1 MTAMIVFSRFHLLRL
16 LSGFA
21 AILLS
26 LPSAVWAWAGVQ
38 HIQVNK
44 AAGRNVPDEMSGF
57 RAFSRP
63 MALPGIY
70 PDLWKEAD
78 PAETPRHYFEPDRLP
93 PGTDIRSISPDQTE
107 AFAKIDLPYDRV
119 GIAPWTITD
128 LLAQMTEAMR
138 TNDWLWAARCG
149 ATMGHYVADL
159 HMPLHCTKNYNGDDT
174 GQNGIHLR
182 WESNMAKAFFHPDQ
196 MTPGPAV
203 YLEDPFRSIMEWIG
217 QSAARVPDILKADL
231 IAKRSANGR
240 TDTER
245 YYRRLWELS
254 GDIVGQ
260 QLGEATTHL
269 SSLWYTAWVNAGK
282 PAIPAPFDEL
292 PTTSVFS
299 GVGIDPL
306 VEGGPVGTIVPRQK
320 KTYDAIILSF
330 MGFVALLV
338 VASSIYRGIQA
349 KKYRK

>member
-1 MTAMIVFSRFHLLRL
+1 M
-16 LSGFA
+16 
-21 AILLS
+21 ILLTRFQRLRFPAAS
-26 LPSAVWAWAGVQ
+26 AALLVALPSAAWAWAGVQ
-38 HIQVNK
+38 HIQINK
-44 AAGRNVPDEMSGF
+44 AAGRNVPAEMSDF

-93 PGTDIRSISPDQTE
+93 AGTDIRELSPDQAA
-107 AFAKIDLPYDRV
+107 AFASIGLTYEGV

-138 TNDWLWAARCG
+138 TNDWLLAARCG

-159 HMPLHCTKNYNGDDT
+159 HMPLHCTQNYNGDDT
-174 GQNGIHLR
+174 GQSGVHLR
-182 WESNMAKAFFHPDQ
+182 WESEMAKSFFHPDQ
-196 MTPGPAV
+196 MHPGPAV
-203 YLEDPFRSIMEWIG
+203 YLDNPFRAVMEWIAH
-217 QSAARVPDILKADL
+217 SAALAPEVLKADI

-240 TDTER
+240 IDTEG
-245 YYRRLWELS
+245 YYRKLWDLT

-260 QLGEATTHL
+260 QLGAATTHL

-282 PAIPAPFDEL
+282 PAIPEPFDEL
-292 PTTSVFS
+292 PTASLFS

-306 VEGGPVGTIVPRQK
+306 LEGGPVGAGVPRQK
-320 KTYDAIILSF
+320 KTYDTIILSF
-330 MGFVALLV
+330 MGLIALLV
-338 VASSIYRGIQA
+338 VASSIHRGIQA

>member
-1 MTAMIVFSRFHLLRL
+1 VVSIRHYSMIRALAACAALL
-16 LSGFA
+16 GT
-21 AILLS
+21 
-26 LPSAVWAWAGVQ
+26 LPSAAWAWAGAQ

-44 AAGRNVPDEMSGF
+44 AAGRNVPAEMSAF

-78 PAETPRHYFEPDRLP
+78 SAETPRHYFEPDRLP
-93 PGTDIRSISPDQTE
+93 PGTDLRTLSPNQAE
-107 AFAKIDLPYDRV
+107 AFAKIGLPFDGI

-128 LLAQMTEAMR
+128 LLAQMTDAMR

-149 ATMGHYVADL
+149 ATLGHYVADL

-174 GQNGIHLR
+174 GQSGVHLR
-182 WESNMAKAFFHPDQ
+182 WESDMVKAFFHPDQ
-196 MTPGPAV
+196 MDPAPAV
-203 YLEDPFRSIMEWIG
+203 YLEDPFRSVMEWIA
-217 QSAARVPDILKADL
+217 QSAALAPEVLKADL

-240 TDTER
+240 IDTEH
-245 YYRRLWELS
+245 YYRKLWDLTGE
-254 GDIVGQ
+254 IAGQ

-282 PAIPAPFDEL
+282 PAIPEPFDEL
-292 PTTSVFS
+292 PTASVFS

-306 VEGGPVGTIVPRQK
+306 LEGGPVGAVPRQK
-320 KTYDAIILSF
+320 KTYDTIILSV
-330 MGFVALLV
+330 MGLIALIV
-338 VASSIYRGIQA
+338 IASSLYRGVQA
-349 KKYRK
+349 KKSKS